1 MLKGRGELQLVILL
15 EELRREGYELMVGRP
30 EIIPVEQDGQM
41 MEPEEH
47 MVIDIPDSMVG
58 TVTEL
63 LSQRGG
69 RMEMMDNLEGS
80 QRVRLTFAIPARGLI
95 GIRSKMLTDT
105 RGEAIYSSSFER
117 YIPYQGKRFSRTNG
131 AMVADRAGATAQYGL
146 FNLQPRGPLFVREG
160 TKVYEGMIVGE
171 FNKQNDLNVNA
182 TKEKKLTNVRAAGSD
197 DSTKLNPIKDL
208 ELEFALEWIDEDEW
222 VEVTPKTIRMRK
234 DELRTNFRK
243 VVRKSE

>member
-1 MLKGRGELQLVILL
+1 
-15 EELRREGYELMVGRP
+15 
-30 EIIPVEQDGQM
+30 
-41 MEPEEH
+41 
-47 MVIDIPDSMVG
+47 
-58 TVTEL
+58 
-63 LSQRGG
+63 
-69 RMEMMDNLEGS
+69 
-80 QRVRLTFAIPARGLI
+80 
-95 GIRSKMLTDT
+95 
-105 RGEAIYSSSFER
+105 
-117 YIPYQGKRFSRTNG
+117 
-131 AMVADRAGATAQYGL
+131 
-146 FNLQPRGPLFVREG
+146 
-160 TKVYEGMIVGE
+160 MIVGE